1 MSSEVEQ
8 PPLAPDDTT
17 PQTAHTP
24 SRKKAV
30 MFTPNP
36 VKHFTPMADRGEE
49 EENDR
54 RSSWNKFYAYHKTPQ
69 HDHHRTP
76 KRNSTAARMSSKRL
90 STQSSRYSLNGSSR
104 FSLPGRLS
112 LGAAAS
118 PSSSPPCSP
127 AINLKLDAF
136 LQKVTSASLNPPAG
150 QENEDLRSF
159 TAFHLLGL
167 NPEFGPE
174 CLPTRARPKTYLD
187 PVLLNPTAAIACEDS
202 FTGPT
207 TTATT
212 TSDEMTAE
220 SLAPFCFPTQ
230 LSTLI
235 LPRSTLQSASKLNF
249 KNFFKPKLQLLQF
262 TNAAGVTLTGVS
274 IRVPSNK
281 TATLSN
287 SQKNLLL
294 QARREQWA
302 YKTLKP
308 TVLRWTSKMRLQAA
322 KRASPFFSPSQLNAT
337 GPLASAFKG
346 TPGVNGTGGF
356 MSNLKARMTSSKKPR
371 PPPASASK
379 TGAGG
384 GLTKVNLFAAAATSS
399 TTAQFATPMK
409 TPKKTKSQ
417 LRALSQ
423 SFASA
428 MKEKRKEPSAE
439 ARKAGKR
446 AYQATLEEVKILRP
460 GEEESSSA
468 AKSLFGSPKAIN
480 TPLEAAPKPHQ
491 LLPPRTKRHKL
502 LTIIQASS
510 IIPAHH
516 VSIHA
521 PRNQYAH
528 AHKERKIFELQ
539 LPLRNAA
546 PIRLPLPLPRV
557 GGEWGLAKLLVK
569 IGGDNLMRI
578 IHLMMLERNVL
589 ILGGVV
595 EEVTS
600 CACALV
606 QLLSPFK
613 WAGTFIPLLPNDMT
627 DFLLSPVP
635 FIVGMVKGSDDIC
648 GTPTVKEANESG
660 LSIIDLDTGLVT
672 ATREKGIEAMLPLA
686 SDIVVVLGALHCRLA
701 TFAEDERNSGLG
713 TLDNFVGKG
722 CSNLES
728 LTIASVRSTVGKH
741 LKGMGGEIAS
751 GRNRWQKYGM
761 LNRTSG
767 DFEFYPGW
775 FLEPFRAELE
785 FKQSMVHTQLFVSFV
800 DKKRKEDIA
809 VDAERTGR
817 MGSYIA
823 HWLWFRWWGR
833 SRGRG
838 RKKGAGGGST

>member
-1 MSSEVEQ
+1 M
-8 PPLAPDDTT
+8 
-17 PQTAHTP
+17 
-24 SRKKAV
+24 
-30 MFTPNP
+30 
-36 VKHFTPMADRGEE
+36 
-49 EENDR
+49 
-54 RSSWNKFYAYHKTPQ
+54 
-69 HDHHRTP
+69 
-76 KRNSTAARMSSKRL
+76 
-90 STQSSRYSLNGSSR
+90 
-104 FSLPGRLS
+104 
-112 LGAAAS
+112 
-118 PSSSPPCSP
+118 
-127 AINLKLDAF
+127 
-136 LQKVTSASLNPPAG
+136 TSASLNPPAG

-212 TSDEMTAE
+212 TSDEMTAGENGQKLRRWMRQRCLGGVAVRPTNHHNVFTDAMNATLSAACSLAATLTYPPTQPPWRLASLVAE

-308 TVLRWTSKMRLQAA
+308 TVLRWTSKMRLKAA

-446 AYQATLEEVKILRP
+446 AYQATLEEVRRGTIL
-460 GEEESSSA
+460 
-468 AKSLFGSPKAIN
+468 
-480 TPLEAAPKPHQ
+480 
-491 LLPPRTKRHKL
+491 
-502 LTIIQASS
+502 
-510 IIPAHH
+510 
-516 VSIHA
+516 
-521 PRNQYAH
+521 
-528 AHKERKIFELQ
+528 
-539 LPLRNAA
+539 
-546 PIRLPLPLPRV
+546 
-557 GGEWGLAKLLVK
+557 
-569 IGGDNLMRI
+569 
-578 IHLMMLERNVL
+578 
-589 ILGGVV
+589 
-595 EEVTS
+595 
-600 CACALV
+600 
-606 QLLSPFK
+606 
-613 WAGTFIPLLPNDMT
+613 
-627 DFLLSPVP
+627 
-635 FIVGMVKGSDDIC
+635 
-648 GTPTVKEANESG
+648 
-660 LSIIDLDTGLVT
+660 
-672 ATREKGIEAMLPLA
+672 
-686 SDIVVVLGALHCRLA
+686 
-701 TFAEDERNSGLG
+701 
-713 TLDNFVGKG
+713 
-722 CSNLES
+722 
-728 LTIASVRSTVGKH
+728 
-741 LKGMGGEIAS
+741 
-751 GRNRWQKYGM
+751 
-761 LNRTSG
+761 
-767 DFEFYPGW
+767 
-775 FLEPFRAELE
+775 
-785 FKQSMVHTQLFVSFV
+785 
-800 DKKRKEDIA
+800 
-809 VDAERTGR
+809 
-817 MGSYIA
+817 
-823 HWLWFRWWGR
+823 
-833 SRGRG
+833 
-838 RKKGAGGGST
+838 